1 MPKQYKIE
9 IVKEGALG
17 TIFLGSSSLPVRK
30 MEEVMNRYGREGWE
44 LEFQVIEKRRLALL
58 WATESAVITFSKE
71 VI

>member
-58 WATESAVITFSKE
+58 WARESAVITFSKE